1 MMQEMKGYMRVFAFD
16 CKSPSVTV
24 EKFPTCNKENNPRMI
39 PMFNLV
45 VPPEVAINPYTGQPM
60 KKRFVNFP

>member
-45 VPPEVAINPYTGQPM
+45 VPPEVAINPYTG
-60 KKRFVNFP
+60 